1 MALPSALLLLHL
13 LRALP
18 AVASSS
24 TILDLDDNSVTVGGA
39 HACALERVDEM
50 SIGGEVV
57 CWGDGAGGALD
68 SPAGLFVQLS
78 ASGATTCGVTIEQ
91 RVQCWGS
98 SRAVV
103 SPAGASA
110 AALQVAAHLQVSV
123 GARHACAIASDG
135 GALTCWGDD
144 AGGAVSGAPAG
155 AAAQVSCGGGA
166 CCALL
171 VRGGGGGG
179 LDAACWGAAAGG
191 VLAPPPGV
199 AFLQVSVAADG
210 HACGIA
216 ADYRLWCWGSFI
228 APAGGSSSWNGT
240 FVQVAA
246 SEGVTCALRGD
257 GTLKCL
263 GEERRLWSGRPTRGA
278 HDAAPRAPPARDA
291 QFSEISAQCVGGDV
305 AKSRM
310 ALSHTL
316 TPSSAPHPFPVA
328 STCAGFP
335 LAACGASCAL
345 ATRAISRSSRT
356 TSSPRA
362 FPN

>member
-1 MALPSALLLLHL
+1 MTLSSSLLLLHL
-13 LRALP
+13 LRAVT
-18 AVASSS
+18 AFASAAGVLS
-24 TILDLDDNSVTVGGA
+24 ILDLDDNSVTVGGA

-91 RVQCWGS
+91 KIQCWGS
-98 SRAVV
+98 MRAVT

-110 AALQVAAHLQVSV
+110 ATLQSAAHLQVSV

-135 GALTCWGDD
+135 GGLTCWGDD
-144 AGGAVSGAPAG
+144 SGGAVSDAPSG

-171 VRGGGGGG
+171 VRSGVGSGF
-179 LDAACWGAAAGG
+179 DAACWGAAAGG
-191 VLAPPPGV
+191 VLSPPAGV
-199 AFLQVSVAADG
+199 AFLQVSVASDG

-216 ADYRLWCWGSFI
+216 TDYRLWCWGSFI
-228 APAGGSSSWNGT
+228 SPAGGSSSWNGT

-246 SEGVTCALRGD
+246 SEGVSCALRGD

-278 HDAAPRAPPARDA
+278 HDVALRSPPSRDA
-291 QFSEISAQCVGGDV
+291 QFSEISAQCVLV
-305 AKSRM
+305 TLRARHSRV
-310 ALSHTL
+310 S
-316 TPSSAPHPFPVA
+316 PSPPPHSPFSFSFLQRP
-328 STCAGFP
+328 
-335 LAACGASCAL
+335 
-345 ATRAISRSSRT
+345 
-356 TSSPRA
+356 
-362 FPN
+362 